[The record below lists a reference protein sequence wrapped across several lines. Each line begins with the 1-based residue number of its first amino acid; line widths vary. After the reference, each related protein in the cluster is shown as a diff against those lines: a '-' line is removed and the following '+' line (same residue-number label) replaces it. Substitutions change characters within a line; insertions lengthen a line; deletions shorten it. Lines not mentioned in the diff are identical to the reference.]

1 MRIYVSVDI
10 EGISGVVHADMMM
23 PGQTEYGRGRML
35 MTKDANA
42 AIEGL
47 VQAGADDILVADGHG
62 PMRNILI
69 EELHEAASLMT
80 GTGDAR
86 EACQLE
92 GADGGPFDAAVFVGY
107 HAMARTMS
115 AIHPHTIAG
124 AVVSEIRINGRPHGE
139 TGINAAV
146 LGSMGIPTIMV
157 TGDQALV
164 KEARDFLGEGIETVQ
179 VKEARGHNAAI
190 CRPLQAC
197 YTEITEAAQR
207 AVAQDRRDP
216 ALHRRRAVDA
226 GGRLQHHGAV
236 QPGVPHGEHRAGQ
249 RPRLRGAWRF
259 AVGAVPGAVGSAA
272 LGPVRAGG
280 VAEVSVGTSC
290 QMHRDPE
297 PRGDSVSRRVSRDP
311 CSGMTAFRTG
321 AKIPPTGEPKHEMLP
336 KAASTP

>member
-1 MRIYVSVDI
+1 MVHHAFPRGARDIDTKRDPATLVGNGLRKQAQERVINVRIYVSVDI

-62 PMRNILI
+62 PMRNLLI
-69 EELHEAASLMT
+69 EELHEAAALMT

-92 GADGGPFDAAVFVGY
+92 GADSGSFDAAVFVGY
-107 HAMARTMS
+107 HAMARTMN

-164 KEARDFLGEGIETVQ
+164 KEARDFLGDGVETVQ

-190 CRPLQAC
+190 CRPL
-197 YTEITEAAQR
+197 TGVLRGDHRGGAASGGE
-207 AVAQDRRDP
+207 DRRDP
-216 ALHRRRAVDA
+216 AVHR
-226 GGRLQHHGAV
+226 
-236 QPGVPHGEHRAGQ
+236 
-249 RPRLRGAWRF
+249 
-259 AVGAVPGAVGSAA
+259 
-272 LGPVRAGG
+272 
-280 VAEVSVGTSC
+280 
-290 QMHRDPE
+290 
-297 PRGDSVSRRVSRDP
+297 
-311 CSGMTAFRTG
+311 
-321 AKIPPTGEPKHEMLP
+321 
-336 KAASTP
+336 